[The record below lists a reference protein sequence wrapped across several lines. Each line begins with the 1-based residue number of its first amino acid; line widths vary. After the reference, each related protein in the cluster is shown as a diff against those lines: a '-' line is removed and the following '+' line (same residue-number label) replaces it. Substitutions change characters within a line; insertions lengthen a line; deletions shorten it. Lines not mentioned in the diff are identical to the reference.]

1 MNKDNQNVRVVGPVE
16 IAGKNGLSINM
27 IPSNAE
33 VVIIASAVIYTVPV
47 LLFIGSTGDVA
58 VIPWDQAD
66 TATYR
71 VFKTIP
77 DGSFLPIYVKR
88 VGAVGSGTTATNILA
103 CY

>member
-1 MNKDNQNVRVVGPVE
+1 MSQDNQNVRVIGPIE
-16 IAGKNGLSINM
+16 IAGKNGIPINM
-27 IPSNAE
+27 IPSRAE
-33 VVIIASAVIYTVPV
+33 VITIASAIIYTMPV
-47 LLFIGSTGDVA
+47 LLFIGTTGDVA

-71 VFKTIP
+71 VFKTVP

-88 VGAVGSGTTATNILA
+88 VGAVGSGTTATNLLA